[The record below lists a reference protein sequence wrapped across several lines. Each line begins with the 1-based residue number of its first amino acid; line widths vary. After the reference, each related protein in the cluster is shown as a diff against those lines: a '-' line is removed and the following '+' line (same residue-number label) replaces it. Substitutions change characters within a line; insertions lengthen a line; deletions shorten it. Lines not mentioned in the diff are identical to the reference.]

1 MFCIA
6 VSEVSYL
13 LLRPGRVLP
22 HLEDGL
28 PYHSQRRSRH
38 LALHDRPASGLFRFE
53 AHPALVDKFIET
65 CTDVVAM
72 TCIWCQDRRV
82 ARKGL
87 VRGSKTS
94 LRLGLARS

>member
-6 VSEVSYL
+6 VSEVSYI

-22 HLEDGL
+22 HLEVGL
-28 PYHSQRRSRH
+28 PYHSH
-38 LALHDRPASGLFRFE
+38 LALHDGPASGLFRFE